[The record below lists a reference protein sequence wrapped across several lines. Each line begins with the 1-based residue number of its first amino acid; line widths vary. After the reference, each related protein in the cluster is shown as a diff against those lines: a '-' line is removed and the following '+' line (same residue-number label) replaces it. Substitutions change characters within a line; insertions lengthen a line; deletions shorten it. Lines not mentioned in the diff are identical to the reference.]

1 MKKLNPHARRC
12 PICSRP
18 TKKKGFTKQGR
29 RRWYCKECH
38 YSFTAIDDRQKHAQ
52 EFTKFLT
59 YITTTTPKNL
69 DQASTRTWDRA
80 HAWCWHTRPAWQ
92 LTGQVHDQVFIDGTY
107 IAYNWCVLI
116 ASTHEGMIA
125 YQLCDRESKAAYL
138 ALLHRLPAPIVVT
151 TDGAPGAL
159 AAIRQEWPTARVQRC
174 LVHVQRNIRQVT
186 TTRPQTKPHKALY
199 KLALDLT
206 KVTTPAAAIAWQN
219 SLHAFHE
226 LYDDWLAEKTYREK
240 TPLENI
246 LSFARKNKK
255 WWYTHHPTRRIVG
268 ALDRYVKQGVLFTF
282 LDSSLEVS
290 TRLESTTNRLEGG
303 VNAPLKEFLHS
314 HRGWSESHLLTA
326 LDYWL
331 YSRSVNTQPMSD
343 FASNTMQP
351 RKEPVSTPSDKP
363 VEIDTHIDTEHP
375 WEDGL
380 TIRKGQ
386 IGH

>member
-1 MKKLNPHARRC
+1 MLYPNEEKRPPPKRPSALVLQGMPLQLHRDR
-12 PICSRP
+12 RP
-18 TKKKGFTKQGR
+18 TK
-29 RRWYCKECH
+29 
-38 YSFTAIDDRQKHAQ
+38 HAK
-52 EFTKFLT
+52 EFTEFLT
-59 YITTTTPKNL
+59 YITTTMPKNA

-80 HAWCWHTRPAWQ
+80 HAWCWQTRPAWQ
-92 LTGQVHDQVFIDGTY
+92 PTGQVHDQVFIDGTY

-116 ASTHEGMIA
+116 ASTHSGVIA

-138 ALLHRLPAPIVVT
+138 ALLRRLPAPIVVT

-240 TPLENI
+240 TRLENI
-246 LSFARKNKK
+246 PSFARHNKK
-255 WWYTHHPTRRIVG
+255 WWYTHHPTRRIVS

-331 YSRSVNTQPMSD
+331 YSRSINTQPMSD
-343 FASNTMQP
+343 FASNTIQP
-351 RKEPVSTPSDKP
+351 RKEPVTTPSDKP

-386 IGH
+386 IGR